1 MAGWGVGLGAF
12 AQGFAGGIG
21 LGQKFGEM
29 NQKRQ
34 DREAI
39 NTIKTEGKAA
49 FDADVAAGKA
59 SPDQWNTFFTGKILP
74 QMQQEF
80 AQRGD
85 LRSAK
90 EAGELAELESTRQGR
105 SLFSQALMSAQSGDM
120 DGALGTFGKLAAVPG
135 YGPAGYTFSGTRK
148 LADANGQPSGWAVD
162 YRDGSGKQFSATF
175 KSPDDFMNGLVSI
188 YAPETRI
195 KEMIETRR
203 SARERESALGLY
215 KDKTA
220 HDLQVET
227 QKQQL
232 GLTGV
237 PQGYRRKANGDGIEP
252 IPGGPNDPGTK
263 PGVVTDIYDP
273 QTGQPQKAL
282 VNPATGAFTPI
293 GGVKVPP
300 KKPVPATIQNAEAE
314 DLYGVQ
320 SITSINDTLD
330 RFSKQ
335 IDTKALQLGPLSN
348 FISGAKNAAGLS
360 STESRNYASFQATLE
375 KLRNDTLRLNKGVQT
390 EGDAVRAWNELIK
403 NIGDPDV
410 VKQRIAE
417 ITRLNKV
424 AAEYRRNVIQQRRAD
439 NGLEPLDIDRMVV
452 PLPPDDAATTQ
463 GGVKTGVSG
472 GAKAAQRE
480 GATATNPQTGEKVQ
494 FRNGQWVPYGR

>member
-1 MAGWGVGLGAF
+1 MAGFGVGMGAF
-12 AQGFAGGIG
+12 AQGFAGGYG
-21 LGQKFGEM
+21 LGQKFEAV

-39 NTIKTEGKAA
+39 DKIKTDGRAQ

-59 SPDQWNTFFTGKILP
+59 SEDQWNTFFTGKILP

-85 LRSAK
+85 LTSAK
-90 EAGELAELESTRQGR
+90 EAGELAEAENTRQGR
-105 SLFSQALMSAQSGDM
+105 SFFRQALMSAQSGDM
-120 DGALGTFGKLAAVPG
+120 DGALGAFGKLATVPG
-135 YGPAGYTFSGTRK
+135 YGPAGYTYIGTRK
-148 LADANGQPSGWAVD
+148 LADDKGQSAGWAVD
-162 YRDGSGKQFSATF
+162 YRDGSGKSYAATF
-175 KSPDDFMNGLVSI
+175 KTPEDFMMGVASV
-188 YAPETRI
+188 YAPEVRL
-195 KEMIETRR
+195 KEMIDVRR
-203 SARERESALGLY
+203 SARERDNALGLY

-220 HDLQVET
+220 HDLLVET
-227 QKQQL
+227 QKRQA
-232 GLTGV
+232 GLTG
-237 PQGYRRKANGDGIEP
+237 
-252 IPGGPNDPGTK
+252 K
-263 PGVVTDIYDP
+263 PVVTEVYDET
-273 QTGQPQKAL
+273 TGQPRAAI
-282 VNPATGAFTPI
+282 VNPATGAVTPI

-335 IDTKALQLGPLSN
+335 IDTGSLQLGPLSN

-360 STESRNYASFQATLE
+360 SAESRNYASFQATLE

-390 EGDAVRAWNELIK
+390 EGDAVRAWDELIK
-403 NIGDPDV
+403 NINDPKV

-439 NGLEPLDIDRMVV
+439 NGLEPLDVDRMVV
-452 PLPPDDAATTQ
+452 PLPPDDAASAQ
-463 GGVKTGVSG
+463 GGVKTGASG
-472 GAKAAQRE
+472 GAKAGQRE

>member
-34 DREAI
+34 GREAVEKI
-39 NTIKTEGKAA
+39 NTDTRAA
-49 FDADVAAGKA
+49 FDADVAAGK
-59 SPDQWNTFFTGKILP
+59 STNDQWADYWVKNAGP
-74 QMQQEF
+74 QMVQ
-80 AQRGD
+80 AAMTRND
-85 LRSAK
+85 PDMASAYQK
-90 EAGELAELESTRQGR
+90 YVDTH
-105 SLFSQALMSAQSGDM
+105 QAKTIASNFGAALSATQSGDM
-120 DGALGTFGKLAAVPG
+120 NASVGAFDNYLKNTPFKGFVYNGVQQVA
-135 YGPAGYTFSGTRK
+135 GP
-148 LADANGQPSGWAVD
+148 D
-162 YRDGSGKQFSATF
+162 GKQAWQATF
-175 KSPDDFMNGLVSI
+175 RAPDGRSYSQSLASPQDIQRVLINYAYPERAAELEMQKSQKLWAAQNGLGGERWSPVSPEEAAKLGVTG
-188 YAPETRI
+188 APLQ
-195 KEMIETRR
+195 R
-203 SARERESALGLY
+203 SS
-215 KDKTA
+215 
-220 HDLQVET
+220 
-227 QKQQL
+227 
-232 GLTGV
+232 TG
-237 PQGYRRKANGDGIEP
+237 KIEP
-252 IPGGPNDPGTK
+252 IGRAGAAPTPT
-263 PGVVTDIYDP
+263 VTDIYDP

-282 VNPATGAFTPI
+282 VNPGTGAVTPI

-335 IDTKALQLGPLSN
+335 IDTGSLQLGPLSN

-390 EGDAVRAWNELIK
+390 EGDAVRAWDELIK
-403 NIGDPDV
+403 NISDPKV
-410 VKQRIAE
+410 VKQRISE

-439 NGLEPLDIDRMVV
+439 NGLEPLDVDRMVV
-452 PLPPDDAATTQ
+452 PLPPDDESTSPQ